1 MLEKFTQKAIDIVQ
15 NAQIQAGNFGSDKVY
30 SEHVLLALAL
40 NNKGVEAKLIG
51 AEKIDK
57 DTLIAL
63 INQKISS
70 KRKPKMRE
78 YISFSASAKSI
89 LEKSVEIAKQYNN
102 PLILPAHIALAIFF
116 SKNSGA
122 YEILREFDID
132 EEKIVSNLCRLIEKN
147 SNKNSYKHPEKQET
161 PSQTFKNIDSL
172 LNNEQTVS
180 NLLKTAQSKLSTMG
194 YEILGTEQIIESIL
208 DNPDND
214 ITKILESYGISKESF
229 DDELKNFSDRNEEY
243 GERKI
248 IFTPNAFRAMLLSL
262 DTAREM
268 GSVEIRPEHIVL
280 GILRSKTGIAYKI
293 FDKLSSHTLN
303 FEETLVKDINS
314 SSNVP
319 ETLAILRF
327 AKNEAANFNK
337 KTVGTEMILLGI
349 LSRPN
354 IAYEVLKKLGIGLK
368 DARRE
373 VESLVG
379 YSVEENEND
388 FEYSMRAKK
397 MLDIAYDAA
406 KRHGKTKIVSE
417 HLLYAITKQ
426 PDCLAMKV
434 LENLGTDVLEIKQGI
449 LQELNSEITKNIEY

>member
-147 SNKNSYKHPEKQET
+147 SNKNYYKHPEKQET

-214 ITKILESYGISKESF
+214 ITKIL
-229 DDELKNFSDRNEEY
+229 
-243 GERKI
+243 
-248 IFTPNAFRAMLLSL
+248 
-262 DTAREM
+262 
-268 GSVEIRPEHIVL
+268 
-280 GILRSKTGIAYKI
+280 
-293 FDKLSSHTLN
+293 
-303 FEETLVKDINS
+303 
-314 SSNVP
+314 
-319 ETLAILRF
+319 
-327 AKNEAANFNK
+327 K
-337 KTVGTEMILLGI
+337 KALMM
-349 LSRPN
+349 N
-354 IAYEVLKKLGIGLK
+354 
-368 DARRE
+368 
-373 VESLVG
+373 
-379 YSVEENEND
+379 
-388 FEYSMRAKK
+388 
-397 MLDIAYDAA
+397 
-406 KRHGKTKIVSE
+406 
-417 HLLYAITKQ
+417 
-426 PDCLAMKV
+426 
-434 LENLGTDVLEIKQGI
+434 
-449 LQELNSEITKNIEY
+449 